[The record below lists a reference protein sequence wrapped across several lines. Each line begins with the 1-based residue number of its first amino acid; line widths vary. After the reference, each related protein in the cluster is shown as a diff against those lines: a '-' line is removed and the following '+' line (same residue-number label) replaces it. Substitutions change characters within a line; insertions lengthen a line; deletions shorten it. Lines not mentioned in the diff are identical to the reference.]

1 MLSLVLAGVPLDV
14 GVVFAI
20 VVAVC
25 DEGKGAKDLVPG
37 TCTMPLGAGTA
48 ETSAP
53 SARRLRMLTR

>member
-14 GVVFAI
+14 GVAFVD
-20 VVAVC
+20 VVAVW
-25 DEGKGAKDLVPG
+25 DVSKRATDLVPG
-37 TCTMPLGAGTA
+37 KVAPGGGIA